1 MLLKTSRPYTALP
14 VYLIAFIA
22 IYALLHACC
31 GLPLPDSES
40 LVRYDAIFFRE
51 IRDTGLITYVP
62 GTPCNAG
69 FSPVFSYVWR
79 WLHVTATGIS
89 VINFL
94 LFAGALL
101 ALAKYLKLSARQ
113 VLFYLAIPSAMFFFI
128 PYCEA
133 LFFVAGVMLIRG
145 LQKENVPL
153 ASLGFFLTGIV
164 KSSALL
170 FIPAIVFLALIS
182 SAQKPLKNTLAKG
195 LLYAASSA
203 TGLLLVALVQYLQ
216 TGVWLAFAK
225 AQVSGWQ
232 HSFQWPALPFTTWDN
247 ARILWLDGAA
257 FLICMLAFI
266 ACLVLLYKRLVHKA
280 SGEGPAFLFSC
291 AYLAMVMV
299 YIVFFHSK
307 DGATGTTSIM
317 SANRYVFA
325 TPFFPVFFYR
335 FRAHLLVS
343 RYKYAIGALLLL
355 GCLWLFGITL
365 SHWWLQKIGT
375 AEALKYGY
383 FVLLFFYFAAYIYH
397 AEILEK
403 PLIFAFWILLN
414 ITLQALCF
422 GYYNQDYWI
431 G

>member
-22 IYALLHACC
+22 VYALLHACC
-31 GLPLPDSES
+31 GLPWPTSGS

-69 FSPVFSYVWR
+69 FSPVFAYVWR
-79 WLHVTATGIS
+79 WLHVSALVMS
-89 VINFL
+89 LINFL

-101 ALAKYLKLSARQ
+101 VLARELKLSARQ
-113 VLFYLAIPSAMFFFI
+113 VLFYLAIPSTMFFFI

-133 LFFVAGVMLIRG
+133 FFFVAGVVLIRG
-145 LQKENVPL
+145 LQKENL
-153 ASLGFFLTGIV
+153 SLSCLGFFLTGIV

-170 FIPAIVFLALIS
+170 FIPAILFLAIVS
-182 SAQKPLKNTLAKG
+182 SAKKPLKDTLAKG

-203 TGLLLVALVQYLQ
+203 LGLLSVALVQYLQ

-225 AQVSGWQ
+225 AQVGGWQ
-232 HSFQWPALPFTTWDN
+232 HTFQWPALPFTTWDN
-247 ARILWLDGAA
+247 ARMLWLDSAA
-257 FLICMLAFI
+257 FLTGILAFI
-266 ACLVLLYKRLVHKA
+266 TCLVLLCKRLLQRTN
-280 SGEGPAFLFSC
+280 SENPAFLFSS
-291 AYLAMVMV
+291 AYLGMVML
-299 YIVFFHSK
+299 YILFFHSK

-335 FRAHLLVS
+335 FRAHLFAS
-343 RYKYAIGALLLL
+343 RYKYLVGALLLL

-365 SHWWLQKIGT
+365 NHWWLDKIGT
-375 AEALKYGY
+375 AAALTYGY
-383 FVLLFFYFAAYIYH
+383 FALLFFYLAAYIYH

-403 PLIFAFWILLN
+403 PLIFASCILLN